1 MAHGP
6 LMLSVS
12 GARGIVGES
21 MTPEVAL
28 DFAAAWGSFIRQ
40 AARGTAVICLGRDT
54 RPSSQMLAAAAGAG
68 LAGVGCPVID
78 LGVVATPT
86 VSVMLTRLRAAGGM
100 MITASHNPGPWN
112 GLKCIGPDGCAP
124 GAADVQKVVR
134 LFREKSFSLA
144 APEAVA
150 PIAQEDGG
158 NAAHVERVLG
168 EIDPAPIRAAGF
180 KVVLDSIN
188 GAGCASGRALLE
200 GLGCEVIQI
209 NGEPHGR
216 FAHDPEPVE
225 ANLEQLRR
233 ATAAEE
239 AAIGFALDPDADR
252 LAIVDERGHSPGE
265 EYTLVLAARRVLDL
279 RGGCPIVVNLSTSRM
294 IDDLARRYPGAS
306 VHRTPVGEANVAAG
320 MKAAGAPVGGE
331 GNGGV
336 IFRPVCWIRDGLS
349 SMALILG
356 LLAETG
362 QPPGAIVETIPRYV
376 MIKHRFDRGELSG
389 PDAMRRAVERVSR
402 RFATEHIS
410 TADGV
415 RVDAEDGWVH
425 LRPSNTEPI
434 VRLIAE
440 AGTKERAWELLDEVA
455 VAAGLR

>member
-1 MAHGP
+1 MAGGS

-40 AARGTAVICLGRDT
+40 RSRGTAVICLGRDT

-68 LAGVGCPVID
+68 LTAVGCPVID

-86 VSVMLTRLRAAGGM
+86 VSVMVGRLRAAGGM
-100 MITASHNPGPWN
+100 MITASHNPAPWN

-124 GAADVQKVVR
+124 CAADVLEVVR
-134 LFREKSFSLA
+134 LFREKTFPRA
-144 APEAVA
+144 AAESIAPVA
-150 PIAQEDGG
+150 RDGGG

-168 EIDPAPIRAAGF
+168 EIDPAPIRAAGL

-188 GAGCASGRALLE
+188 GAGCESGRSLLDS
-200 GLGCEVIQI
+200 LGCDVLQI

-225 ANLEQLRR
+225 GNLEQLRR

-239 AAIGFALDPDADR
+239 AAIGFALDPDGDR
-252 LAIVDERGHSPGE
+252 LAIVDERGHFPGE
-265 EYTLVLAARRVLDL
+265 EYTVVLAARRVLDL
-279 RGGCPIVVNLSTSRM
+279 RGGGPIVVNLSTSRM

-306 VHRTPVGEANVAAG
+306 VHRTPVGEATVAAG
-320 MKAAGAPVGGE
+320 MKATGALVGGE

-356 LLAETG
+356 LLAETRE
-362 QPPGAIVETIPRYV
+362 AASELVRTIPRYV
-376 MIKHRFDRGELSG
+376 MIKHRFDRGELSA
-389 PDAMRRAVERVSR
+389 PDAMRRAVDRVSKRFANERV
-402 RFATEHIS
+402 S

-415 RVDAEDGWVH
+415 RIDADDGWVH

-440 AGTKERAWELLDEVA
+440 AATKERAWELLDEVA